1 MATTQK
7 RSGGSRATSSRGGT
21 QTKRSGGTGGRGSKK
36 NAPKPMR
43 REIGA
48 GVCLLLAVC
57 CGLGYLQMQALFI
70 DFFCGL
76 MKGLLGYGFWLLC
89 PCLLLASFILAFHR
103 GRPVLLRLCC
113 ALLGDAALAE
123 DAVQDTFIRAWRALP
138 HFRGDSSEKT
148 WLTHIAVNVC
158 RDLQRKGWFRHED
171 RRVSLDTLPEPAAPC
186 TAQQD
191 TLARAVLCLPLPCR
205 QAVLLRYY
213 QQMTLPEAAQAL
225 GISLSTMNRRL
236 RRAKTLLKKE
246 LEEG

>member
-1 MATTQK
+1 MEWTVLSCVKKETFPSPPLSDTICPAAPSIWMK
-7 RSGGSRATSSRGGT
+7 GGIPCKPPSP
-21 QTKRSGGTGGRGSKK
+21 GS
-36 NAPKPMR
+36 
-43 REIGA
+43 
-48 GVCLLLAVC
+48 
-57 CGLGYLQMQALFI
+57 CGLKTPWRN
-70 DFFCGL
+70 
-76 MKGLLGYGFWLLC
+76 MK
-89 PCLLLASFILAFHR
+89 R
-103 GRPVLLRLCC
+103 RCC
-113 ALLGDAALAE
+113 ACAARCWATPRWRRTPCRIPSS
-123 DAVQDTFIRAWRALP
+123 AHGRALP

-191 TLARAVLCLPLPCR
+191 ALARAVLCLPLPCR

-236 RRAKTLLKKE
+236 RRAETLLKKE

>member
-1 MATTQK
+1 MQTTVSRELWLENAMAQYE
-7 RSGGSRATSSRGGT
+7 
-21 QTKRSGGTGGRGSKK
+21 
-36 NAPKPMR
+36 AP
-43 REIGA
+43 
-48 GVCLLLAVC
+48 
-57 CGLGYLQMQALFI
+57 
-70 DFFCGL
+70 
-76 MKGLLGYGFWLLC
+76 
-89 PCLLLASFILAFHR
+89 
-103 GRPVLLRLCC
+103 LLRLCC

-148 WLTHIAVNVC
+148 WLIHIAVNVC

-191 TLARAVLCLPLPCR
+191 ALARAVLSLPLPCR

-236 RRAKTLLKKE
+236 RRAETLLKKE